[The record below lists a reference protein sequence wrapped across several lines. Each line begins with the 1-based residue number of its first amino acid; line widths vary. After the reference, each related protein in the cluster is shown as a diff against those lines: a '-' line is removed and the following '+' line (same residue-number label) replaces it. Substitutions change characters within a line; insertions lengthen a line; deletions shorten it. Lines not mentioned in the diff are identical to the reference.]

1 MDMSITA
8 LWTSMGGPAKGVVI
22 LLAIMS
28 VYSIWVM
35 IERFIIFNRA
45 KNQSLKLLGAL
56 SNVLT
61 KGDYQPATDITK
73 KYKDSH
79 LAKVISAG
87 LLEFEAARRDRRNTD
102 PEVPIEAARQGMD
115 RTAMITV
122 AELKE
127 NLGVLA
133 TIGATAPFVGLFGT
147 VLGIMHAFG
156 KMATSGGGIAS
167 VSAGIAEALI
177 TTAFGL
183 FVAIPAVWIY
193 NYFQTKSDFLTVEMT
208 YSGKELIDYLIKN
221 VGAEFGRST
230 FTKDFPA
237 QAAKVSG
244 SGHINK

>member
-1 MDMSITA
+1 MDMSPTQ
-8 LWTSMGGPAKGVVI
+8 LFNSMNWSAKAVVVV
-22 LLAIMS
+22 LLIMS
-28 VYSIWVM
+28 VYSIGAMV
-35 IERFIIFNRA
+35 ERFITFQKA

-61 KGDYQPATDITK
+61 RGEYNQAIDITK
-73 KYKDSH
+73 KYKESH

-87 LLEFEAARRDRRNTD
+87 LLEFEAARRDKRTVDR
-102 PEVPIEAARQGMD
+102 EVPLEAARQGMD

-147 VLGIMHAFG
+147 VLGIIHAFE

-183 FVAIPAVWIY
+183 FVAIPAVWAY
-193 NYFQTKSDFLTVEMT
+193 NYFQNRLDRFTVEM
-208 YSGKELIDYLIKN
+208 SN
-221 VGAEFGRST
+221 
-230 FTKDFPA
+230 
-237 QAAKVSG
+237 SG
-244 SGHINK
+244 SEMSIYLLKEAGTHGNSSVA

>member
-1 MDMSITA
+1 MDMSLGA
-8 LWTSMGGPAKGVVI
+8 LWVSMSAAAKGIVI
-22 LLAIMS
+22 VMIIMS
-28 VYSIWVM
+28 IYSIWVM
-35 IERFIIFNRA
+35 VERFITFQQA

-61 KGDYQPATDITK
+61 RGDYQQAIDITK
-73 KYKDSH
+73 KYKQSH

-87 LLEFEAARRDRRNTD
+87 LLEFEAARRDKRMVD
-102 PEVPIEAARQGMD
+102 PEVPLEAARQGMD

-147 VLGIMHAFG
+147 VIGIIHAFE

-183 FVAIPAVWIY
+183 FVAIPAVWAY
-193 NYFQTKSDFLTVEMT
+193 NYFQNRVDRFTVEM
-208 YSGKELIDYLIKN
+208 SN
-221 VGAEFGRST
+221 
-230 FTKDFPA
+230 
-237 QAAKVSG
+237 SG
-244 SGHINK
+244 SEMAIYFMKEAGTHDKATVA

>member
-1 MDMSITA
+1 MDMSA
-8 LWTSMGGPAKGVVI
+8 MGLWNSMSWGAKAVVI
-22 LLAIMS
+22 VMLIMS
-28 VYSIWVM
+28 IYSIWVM
-35 IERFIIFNRA
+35 VERYITFQQA

-61 KGDYQPATDITK
+61 RGDYQQAIDITK
-73 KYKDSH
+73 KYKQSH

-87 LLEFEAARRDRRNTD
+87 LLEFEAARRDKRAID
-102 PEVPIEAARQGMD
+102 PEVPLEAARQGMD

-147 VLGIMHAFG
+147 VIGIIHAFT

-167 VSAGIAEALI
+167 VSQGIAEALV

-183 FVAIPAVWIY
+183 FVAIPAVWAY
-193 NYFQTKSDFLTVEMT
+193 NYFQNRIDRFTVEM
-208 YSGKELIDYLIKN
+208 SN
-221 VGAEFGRST
+221 
-230 FTKDFPA
+230 
-237 QAAKVSG
+237 SG
-244 SGHINK
+244 SEMAIYFLKEAGNAAQKSSVA

>member
-1 MDMSITA
+1 MDMSYKA
-8 LWTSMGGPAKGVVI
+8 LFASMSPMAKGVVI
-22 LLAIMS
+22 LMFIMS
-28 VYSIWVM
+28 IYSLWVM
-35 IERFIIFNRA
+35 IERYITFTQA

-61 KGDYQPATDITK
+61 RGDYQQAIDITK
-73 KYKDSH
+73 KYKQSH

-87 LLEFEAARRDRRNTD
+87 LLEFEAARRDKKITD
-102 PEVPIEAARQGMD
+102 PEVPVEAARQGMD

-147 VLGIMHAFG
+147 VLGIIHAFE

-183 FVAIPAVWIY
+183 GVAIPAVWAY
-193 NYFQTKSDFLTVEMT
+193 NYFQNRIDRFTVEM
-208 YSGKELIDYLIKN
+208 SN
-221 VGAEFGRST
+221 
-230 FTKDFPA
+230 
-237 QAAKVSG
+237 SG
-244 SGHINK
+244 SEMSIYFMKEAEANEKSSVA

>member
-1 MDMSITA
+1 MDMSFQG
-8 LWTSMGGPAKGVVI
+8 LWGAMSWGAKAVVI
-22 LLAIMS
+22 VMLIMS
-28 VYSIWVM
+28 IYSIWVM
-35 IERFIIFNRA
+35 VERYITFQQA

-61 KGDYQPATDITK
+61 RGDYQQAIDITK
-73 KYKDSH
+73 KYKQSH

-87 LLEFEAARRDRRNTD
+87 LLEFEAARRDKKVVD
-102 PEVPIEAARQGMD
+102 PEVPLEAARQGMD

-147 VLGIMHAFG
+147 VIGIIHAFT

-167 VSAGIAEALI
+167 VSQGIAEALV

-183 FVAIPAVWIY
+183 FVAIPAVWAY
-193 NYFQTKSDFLTVEMT
+193 NYFQNRIDRFTVEM
-208 YSGKELIDYLIKN
+208 SN
-221 VGAEFGRST
+221 
-230 FTKDFPA
+230 
-237 QAAKVSG
+237 SG
-244 SGHINK
+244 SEMAIYFLKEAGHADNKSSVA

>member
-1 MDMSITA
+1 MDMSPVA
-8 LWTSMGGPAKGVVI
+8 LWKSMSLMAQGVVVLMI
-22 LLAIMS
+22 IMS

-35 IERFIIFNRA
+35 VERYIVFSQA

-61 KGDYQPATDITK
+61 KSDYQQAIDVTK
-73 KYKDSH
+73 KYKQSH
-79 LAKVISAG
+79 LAKVIGSG
-87 LLEFEAARRDRRNTD
+87 LLEFEALRRDKRNVD
-102 PEVPIEAARQGMD
+102 PELTVEAARQGMD
-115 RTAMITV
+115 RTAMITI

-147 VLGIMHAFG
+147 VLGIIHAFG

-183 FVAIPAVWIY
+183 FVAIPAVWAY
-193 NYFQTKSDFLTVEMT
+193 NYFQNRVDRFTVEM
-208 YSGKELIDYLIKN
+208 SN
-221 VGAEFGRST
+221 
-230 FTKDFPA
+230 
-237 QAAKVSG
+237 SG
-244 SGHINK
+244 SEMAIYFLKETGAGNESKASIG

>member
-1 MDMSITA
+1 MDMSPMG
-8 LWTSMGGPAKGVVI
+8 LWNSMGMLAKGVVI
-22 LLAIMS
+22 VMFIMS
-28 VYSIWVM
+28 IYSIWVM
-35 IERFIIFNRA
+35 VERFITFQRA

-61 KGDYQPATDITK
+61 RGDYAQAIDITK

-87 LLEFEAARRDRRNTD
+87 LLEFEAARRDKRAVD
-102 PEVPIEAARQGMD
+102 PEVPLEAARQGMD
-115 RTAMITV
+115 HTAMITV

-147 VLGIMHAFG
+147 VLGIIHAFS

-167 VSAGIAEALI
+167 VSAGISEALV

-183 FVAIPAVWIY
+183 FVAIPAVWAY
-193 NYFQTKSDFLTVEMT
+193 NYFQNRIDRFTVEM
-208 YSGKELIDYLIKN
+208 SN
-221 VGAEFGRST
+221 
-230 FTKDFPA
+230 
-237 QAAKVSG
+237 SG
-244 SGHINK
+244 SEMAIYFMKEAGGAHDKTSVA

>member
-1 MDMSITA
+1 
-8 LWTSMGGPAKGVVI
+8 MGPLAKSVVI
-22 LLAIMS
+22 LMVLMS
-28 VYSIWVM
+28 IYSIWVM
-35 IERFIIFNRA
+35 VERFITFQQA

-61 KGDYQPATDITK
+61 RGDYQQAIDITK

-87 LLEFEAARRDRRNTD
+87 LLEFEAARRDKRTTD
-102 PEVPIEAARQGMD
+102 PEMPVEAARQGMD

-147 VLGIMHAFG
+147 VVGIINAFS

-167 VSAGIAEALI
+167 VSAGISEALV

-183 FVAIPAVWIY
+183 FVAIPAVWAY
-193 NYFQTKSDFLTVEMT
+193 NYFQNRIDRFTVEM
-208 YSGKELIDYLIKN
+208 SN
-221 VGAEFGRST
+221 
-230 FTKDFPA
+230 
-237 QAAKVSG
+237 SG
-244 SGHINK
+244 SEMSIYFMKEAAGNEKSSVA

>member
-1 MDMSITA
+1 MDMSLTQ
-8 LWTSMGGPAKGVVI
+8 LWNSMNWSAKAVVVV
-22 LLAIMS
+22 LLIMS
-28 VYSIWVM
+28 IYSIWVM
-35 IERFIIFNRA
+35 VERFITFQKA
-45 KNQSLKLLGAL
+45 KNQSLALLGAL

-61 KGDYQPATDITK
+61 RGEYNQAIDITK
-73 KYKDSH
+73 KYKESH

-87 LLEFEAARRDRRNTD
+87 LLEFEAARRDKRTVD
-102 PEVPIEAARQGMD
+102 PEVPLEAARQGMD

-147 VLGIMHAFG
+147 VLGIMHAFS

-183 FVAIPAVWIY
+183 FVAIPAVWAY
-193 NYFQTKSDFLTVEMT
+193 NYFQNRIDRFTVEM
-208 YSGKELIDYLIKN
+208 SN
-221 VGAEFGRST
+221 
-230 FTKDFPA
+230 
-237 QAAKVSG
+237 SG
-244 SGHINK
+244 SEMAIYFLKEAGNASKSSVA

>member
-1 MDMSITA
+1 MDMSPSQ
-8 LWTSMGGPAKGVVI
+8 LFQSMNWSAKLVVVV
-22 LLAIMS
+22 LLIMS
-28 VYSIWVM
+28 IYSIWVM
-35 IERFIIFNRA
+35 VERFITFQKA

-61 KGDYQPATDITK
+61 RGEYGQAIDITK
-73 KYKDSH
+73 KYKESH

-87 LLEFEAARRDRRNTD
+87 LLEFEAARRDKRTVD
-102 PEVPIEAARQGMD
+102 PEVPLEAARQGMD

-147 VLGIMHAFG
+147 VLGIMHAFS

-183 FVAIPAVWIY
+183 FVAIPAVWAY
-193 NYFQTKSDFLTVEMT
+193 NYFQNRIDRFTVEM
-208 YSGKELIDYLIKN
+208 SN
-221 VGAEFGRST
+221 
-230 FTKDFPA
+230 
-237 QAAKVSG
+237 SG
-244 SGHINK
+244 SEMAIYFLKEAGNAPKSSVA